1 MRKRIIALF
10 LAGCMI
16 LSLASCKG
24 KDPAE
29 ETRPD
34 STAGQAG
41 EAVTRGQWITML
53 ADAFGLDTYESAEP
67 HYTDIQAGNP
77 LFAAVQSAAEWGILD
92 ALSGERFD
100 ADKNITREEV
110 AATAALTAGFEQSDG
125 TSAVDYA
132 LQRGIIT
139 SKGDLSGDVTQN
151 ECENALSAARSVYL
165 SVPAEEIIEVERNPK
180 LEIVKL
186 DSDISSTLSETGSF
200 TVPNERIIEKE
211 GDHITVNMNGEAVKI
226 GLRSIILTEPSARHP
241 FGEARK
247 VERIGFS
254 NTFVSFDTTAP
265 ELGDLYDKLIVHAAA
280 DADLSNIILENGVS
294 VAAAQAS
301 GLAFSNGAEYHVSL
315 LSGTDETP
323 QIARLS
329 GTNGI
334 VNQSYDFSLGEG
346 DFEKTWTRK
355 NSGVLGDGKGAKIL
369 DASNYVYDKPPSRED
384 FHGSTDSWTEKL
396 GTENKFSAGYK
407 ITGNITINRIT
418 VTTDV
423 EYVKADFL
431 GIEFDTDI
439 PQAASLQIDSDI
451 ASTLKLEGNLS
462 DRVKIAEIPV
472 PIAATGLTVTV
483 GLYLYAD
490 ASGFVQV
497 QAAIENTAKAEWEAL
512 AKLKHTADSNV
523 ETKAEAAIDIA
534 FGADLSASLD
544 AFGAIVIMDVGVKA
558 GGELAADAYVDG
570 KCEVKES
577 DDTTTMTYTESM
589 HVTTNLYAPIA
600 SLYIGGEDSLIAKA
614 GISDTWDI
622 IGKDAANTYPLIDE
636 EWEFWR
642 EVVTLDKNGNVIDT
656 ETTTAGAAQ
665 SGDDDLFAQ
674 LQRGDFSAFAG
685 TYMPAGIYHDMY
697 GGGQQLPDLILHE
710 DGTISGGLVYGSY
723 STEKPT
729 VIKNEDGSYLCQL
742 FYQDEDY
749 QEYYIIYPE
758 GVIGPNP
765 YIYNDPLLTSSVYIH
780 CFSFDGGALDI
791 IYYRK

>member
-67 HYTDIQAGNP
+67 YYTDIQAGNP
-77 LFAAVQSAAEWGILD
+77 LFAAVQSTAEWGILD
-92 ALSGERFD
+92 ALSGEQFA
-100 ADKNITREEV
+100 ADKAITREEV

-139 SKGDLSGDVTQN
+139 STDDLSGDATRN
-151 ECENALSAARSVYL
+151 ECEDALSTARSVYL

-180 LEIVKL
+180 LEIAKL

-200 TVPNERIIEKE
+200 TVPNERIIETE

-247 VERIGFS
+247 VERINFFG
-254 NTFVSFDTTAP
+254 SFFTLDTTAP
-265 ELGDLYDKLIVHAAA
+265 ELGELYDKLIVHAAA

-294 VAAAQAS
+294 VASAQAN

-315 LSGTDETP
+315 LSGAGETP
-323 QIARLS
+323 QITR
-329 GTNGI
+329 
-334 VNQSYDFSLGEG
+334 LGETGFVGGKSFPIERSDG

-355 NSGVLGDGKGAKIL
+355 NSGVLGDGEGAKIL
-369 DASNYVYDKPPSRED
+369 DASNYVYDKTPSRED

-423 EYVKADFL
+423 EYVKNNIW
-431 GIEFDTDI
+431 GMDI
-439 PQAASLQIDSDI
+439 PQSASLQIDSDI
-451 ASTLKLEGNLS
+451 VSTLKLEGNLS
-462 DRVKIAEIPV
+462 GSIEIAEIPM

-483 GLYLYAD
+483 GLNLYVD
-490 ASGFVQV
+490 ASGSVQV
-497 QAAIENTAKAEWEAL
+497 QAVIENTAKAEWKPHAQP
-512 AKLKHTADSNV
+512 KHTADSNV

-534 FGADLSASLD
+534 FGADLSASLN
-544 AFGAIVIMDVGVKA
+544 ALGIVIMDVGVKA

-589 HVTTNLYAPIA
+589 RVTTNLYAPIA

-622 IGKDAANTYPLIDE
+622 IGKSTANTYPLIDE
-636 EWEFWR
+636 EWVFWS
-642 EVVTLDKNGNVIDT
+642 ETVTLDKNGNVIDT
-656 ETTTAGAAQ
+656 ETTTAGEAE

-685 TYMPAGIYHDMY
+685 TFMPAGIYHDMY
-697 GGGQQLPDLILHE
+697 GGGQQLPDLVLHE

-729 VIKNEDGSYLCQL
+729 VSKNEDGSYLCQL